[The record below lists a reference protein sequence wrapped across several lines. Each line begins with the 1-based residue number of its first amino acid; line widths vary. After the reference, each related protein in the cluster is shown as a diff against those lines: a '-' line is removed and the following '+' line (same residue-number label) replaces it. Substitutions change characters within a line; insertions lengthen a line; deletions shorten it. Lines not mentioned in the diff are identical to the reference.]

1 LRYHSWLDGLHRAVY
16 VNSSLL
22 GPTMPAFSSY
32 NPGYAQVQ
40 NEHFRG
46 RVWGDLITAGVTPEA
61 GAAKSYNRVEEIFD
75 TFAIQS

>member
-1 LRYHSWLDGLHRAVY
+1 
-16 VNSSLL
+16 
-22 GPTMPAFSSY
+22 MPAFSSY